1 MKLKISFCFEFLWI
15 PSNAGRQNWKGPF
28 FRVQSDELTVCFIIF
43 FHLQPSL
50 GIAPKRALAIE
61 TAEQQAAMKKIKEMQ
76 SNRGELI
83 KKEQEN
89 FKVFNQKVQAKNA
102 AIVAAN
108 PEAATSG
115 SVIASDRLMKEL
127 RTIHKSRLFKNGDYH
142 VRIQFYYISYLS
154 RIV

>member
-1 MKLKISFCFEFLWI
+1 MYV
-15 PSNAGRQNWKGPF
+15 F
-28 FRVQSDELTVCFIIF
+28 FYTCYLFIF
-43 FHLQPSL
+43 YLQPSL

-142 VRIQFYYISYLS
+142 VRKTFKFHKAKRLKMDFL
-154 RIV
+154 

>member
-1 MKLKISFCFEFLWI
+1 MIDWSTAC
-15 PSNAGRQNWKGPF
+15 
-28 FRVQSDELTVCFIIF
+28 DLTVCVFYNF
-43 FHLQPSL
+43 FFLFFLQPSL

-127 RTIHKSRLFKNGDYH
+127 RTIHKSVSSKWRLSCKNSFLLKFSFSEKATKIIAICLM
-142 VRIQFYYISYLS
+142 VLTFT
-154 RIV
+154 

>member
-1 MKLKISFCFEFLWI
+1 MKLSKSNTKLCRLFKLFFDVCIFLY
-15 PSNAGRQNWKGPF
+15 
-28 FRVQSDELTVCFIIF
+28 IF
-43 FHLQPSL
+43 FYLQPSL

-142 VRIQFYYISYLS
+142 VRKILKFHKVKFFLE
-154 RIV
+154 RNV

>member
-1 MKLKISFCFEFLWI
+1 MYVIFCTYYFYF
-15 PSNAGRQNWKGPF
+15 
-28 FRVQSDELTVCFIIF
+28 
-43 FHLQPSL
+43 QPSL

-76 SNRGELI
+76 SSRGELI

-142 VRIQFYYISYLS
+142 VRIQFYYISYFHIYFS
-154 RIV
+154 IIPIFVIINKIEINY

>member
-1 MKLKISFCFEFLWI
+1 MEKKPFQFWTGNLNSGLITTTY
-15 PSNAGRQNWKGPF
+15 SNLF
-28 FRVQSDELTVCFIIF
+28 FF
-43 FHLQPSL
+43 QPSL

-142 VRIQFYYISYLS
+142 VRNNYNFY
-154 RIV
+154 